1 MRIFGHPFRCAP
13 LNLPAQPLDFIIKG
27 WAAAQRNDIVLD
39 FEHCAPVDRP
49 CAWLDIDALEHN
61 IAVVEQGLQGKQL
74 RIGSKSVRCVEV
86 MRKIAAA
93 SPSYVGILSYSAEE
107 SLFLLKEGFKD
118 IVCAYPSLNLTA
130 IEACE
135 RQAVGSA
142 RVVWMVDCAEQLA
155 PLTSVAKKLG
165 RPLRVCI
172 ELNLSTPVPGL
183 YFGTRRSQL
192 DSLQALERFLTRPG
206 LWDHARVVGVMG
218 YEAQIAGVATGI
230 ARWSPQVWGLSLL
243 KSFSCRKLARFRK
256 AAVEFITHTCG
267 PLEFVNGGG
276 SGSLSWTASQ
286 AEVTEVA
293 VGSAFYYPAY
303 FSRMPSLI
311 GLRPAAGFAL
321 PVTRAPEAGVVTCQS
336 GGFCASGP
344 IGADRQPQLYYPPGL
359 KIFSTEGFGEVQTPL
374 AVPRGVSLGVGDTVW
389 LRHTKGGELCEH
401 FNELRVYRGSE
412 QVDRFLSYRGQGKS
426 FH

>member
-1 MRIFGHPFRCAP
+1 MRTFDHSGAGAG
-13 LNLPAQPLDFIIKG
+13 LNLPAPRWDFIIKR
-27 WAAAQRNDIVLD
+27 WAAAPRIDFVLD
-39 FEHCAPVDRP
+39 FEHCASVDRP
-49 CAWLDIDALEHN
+49 CAWLDLDALEHN
-61 IAVVEQGLQGKQL
+61 IATVYEGLQGKQL
-74 RIGSKSVRCVEV
+74 RIGSKSIRCVEV

-93 SPSYVGILSYSAEE
+93 SPNDVGILSYSAEE
-107 SLFLLKEGFKD
+107 SLFLLQEGFKD
-118 IVCAYPSLNLTA
+118 IVCAYPSLDREA

-135 RQAVGSA
+135 RQAGPSA
-142 RVVWMVDCAEQLA
+142 RVVWMVDCPEQLDA
-155 PLTSVAKKLG
+155 LNCVARKLG
-165 RPLRVCI
+165 QPLRVCL

-192 DSLQALERFLTRPG
+192 HSLESLERFLTRPG
-206 LWDHARVVGVMG
+206 LWEQLRVVGVMG

-230 ARWSPQVWGLSLL
+230 GRWSPWARGISLL
-243 KSFSCRKLARFRK
+243 KSYSCRKIARFRK
-256 AAVEFITHTCG
+256 AAVELIEDKCG

-276 SGSLSWTASQ
+276 SGSLHWTASQ
-286 AEVTEVA
+286 AEVSEVA
-293 VGSAFYYPAY
+293 VGSAFFYPAY
-303 FSRMPSLI
+303 FSRMPSLS

-321 PVTRAPEAGVVTCQS
+321 PVTRAPQAGVVTCQS

-359 KIFSTEGFGEVQTPL
+359 KTFSTEGFGEVQTPL
-374 AVPRGVSLGVGDTVW
+374 AVPAGISLTVGDTVW

-412 QVDRFLSYRGQGKS
+412 QVDHFLTYRGQGKS